1 MSFIEALIET
11 QEFAT
16 LPTVASK
23 VLQLLENEDTDIREI
38 AQIIEADASLTLK
51 LLRVANSPIYA
62 VKQNITSIH
71 QAIVTLGLNR
81 LTNIVLGVSIF
92 SRFLM
97 NSKSGASQVMDKFWW
112 HSSCTAVI
120 SKAICH
126 KINKSF
132 KEVEFIGGLLH
143 DIGKIAMLQFD
154 PKKYMQVIDLTV
166 NNGMMDIDAEVE
178 VFGADHLTVGEHIAK
193 LWQLPS
199 ELVNIIGHHNDPD
212 MISTSKALVSVVRFA
227 DLLCEMWG
235 AGIYEGFTSINMAET
250 KPWIILCDI
259 YPDLNSMDLERFTFE
274 LEEEYKKASD
284 FLNIISSDS

>member
-235 AGIYEGFTSINMAET
+235 AGIY
-250 KPWIILCDI
+250 
-259 YPDLNSMDLERFTFE
+259 
-274 LEEEYKKASD
+274 
-284 FLNIISSDS
+284 